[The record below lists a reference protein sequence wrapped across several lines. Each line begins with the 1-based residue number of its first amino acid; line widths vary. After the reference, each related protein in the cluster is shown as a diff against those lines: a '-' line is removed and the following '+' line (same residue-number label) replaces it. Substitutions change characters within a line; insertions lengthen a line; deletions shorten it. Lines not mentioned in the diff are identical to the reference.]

1 MLVANNFQ
9 DIIFQLVQKNKK
21 EFIRTTKGIAFVES
35 NSLNLVF
42 FNINN
47 CEQITKDNKRGFYR
61 RSQIFPKKKK
71 KCENNQ
77 KEILVTS
84 TEGIYK
90 KETNSEFNWLVFTPK
105 SWQIKS
111 LN

>member
-1 MLVANNFQ
+1 MLVDNNFQ
-9 DIIFQLVQKNKK
+9 DIIFKIVKKNKK

-47 CEQITKDNKRGFYR
+47 CEKITKDNKRGFYR

-71 KCENNQ
+71 NVKIIKKKYWLLPQ
-77 KEILVTS
+77 KEFT
-84 TEGIYK
+84 K
-90 KETNSEFNWLVFTPK
+90 KK
-105 SWQIKS
+105 QIQN
-111 LN
+111 LIG